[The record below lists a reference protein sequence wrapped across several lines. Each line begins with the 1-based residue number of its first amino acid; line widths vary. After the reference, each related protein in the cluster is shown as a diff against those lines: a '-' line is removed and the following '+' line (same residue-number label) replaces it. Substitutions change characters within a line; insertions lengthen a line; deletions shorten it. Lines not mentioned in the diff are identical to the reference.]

1 MTGEQA
7 LIGGRYRLQGEVG
20 RGAMGVVW
28 QARDERL
35 DRVVAVKQLSRDTAM
50 AAAADGP
57 PTTRAEREAQLAAR
71 LRHPHVVLVYDVVDE
86 DDTLYLI
93 MEYLPSRSLADVLA
107 ERGSLPADEV
117 AVIGS
122 QLASALAAAHEA
134 EIVHRDVTPANVLVT
149 PTGVVKIADFG
160 IARAQGQSA
169 ITGGGIIA
177 GTPAYLAPEVANGG
191 VAGAP
196 ADVFSLGATLYHA
209 LEGTPPFGTDDNPI
223 AVLIR
228 AAQDEVVPPRH
239 TGPLADVLVRMLHRE
254 PAGRPV
260 MTEVQDLLGA
270 VLDDRA
276 LPPLEPAAVT
286 PRPATR
292 MIRIRLPKRRPA
304 MTGVAGV
311 AGVALV
317 VLGVLIGIAI
327 RPGSTPVAALLPP
340 RGSATSAP
348 AAPPPGD
355 CTARYAVTDSWSA
368 GYQVLVTVQNTGRTG
383 IAGWQVSWTLPA
395 GQHIQQVWN
404 GLLSTQDGPAVTVA
418 NADWNARVDAVSS
431 TTFGLIA
438 VKPATAS
445 PGQPILTCQILAA
458 PR

>member
-1 MTGEQA
+1 MTGEQE

-28 QARDERL
+28 QALDERL

-50 AAAADGP
+50 AAAVDGEP
-57 PTTRAEREAQLAAR
+57 ETRAEREAQLAAR
-71 LRHPHVVLVYDVVDE
+71 LRHPHAVTVYDVVDE

-117 AVIGS
+117 AIIGS
-122 QLASALAAAHEA
+122 QLASALAAAHEE
-134 EIVHRDVTPANVLVT
+134 EIVHRDVTPGNVLVT
-149 PTGVVKIADFG
+149 STGSVKIADFG
-160 IARAQGQSA
+160 IARAQGQSS

-223 AVLIR
+223 TVLIR
-228 AAQDEVVPPRH
+228 AAQDDVAPPQH
-239 TGPLADVLVRMLHRE
+239 TGPLADVLVRMLRRD
-254 PAGRPV
+254 PANRPA

-276 LPPLEPAAVT
+276 LPPLEPDAPVA
-286 PRPATR
+286 RPATR
-292 MIRIRLPKRRPA
+292 MIPIRPPRRRRVR
-304 MTGVAGV
+304 TGMAGV

-317 VLGVLIGIAI
+317 ALGVVIGVAI
-327 RPGSTPVAALLPP
+327 HPGGTPATIVLPP
-340 RGSATSAP
+340 RGPVTSP
-348 AAPPPGD
+348 PAPPSLGD
-355 CTARYAVTDSWSA
+355 CAAHYAVTDSWSV
-368 GYQVLVTVQNTGRTG
+368 GYQVLVTVQNIGQAS

-395 GQHIQQVWN
+395 GQHVQQAWN
-404 GLLSTQDGPAVTVA
+404 GSLVTNGPSVIVA
-418 NADWNARVDAVSS
+418 NAVWNAKVGAVSS

-438 VKPATAS
+438 DKPAGAS
-445 PGQPILTCQILAA
+445 PSQPTLTCETLAA